1 MKQSFEQFFE
11 TGLKFVTLNN
21 LLRRISV
28 LQKTGD
34 NIKMEREM
42 NELEDLL
49 VNILTTCSYCAQ
61 SQFEKRCPPCQAL
74 EDVLQGIADQYS
86 NKDEKS
92 GRREQEKKR
101 RRVSESS
108 EPSESSENEEPLE
121 SSESFETGESDES
134 YKDESDSEVNLS
146 SKEEVA
152 EELEED
158 VDVEEEE
165 DVRRIKKKKDLEEE
179 EEVRCIKK
187 KKRVRYVEE
196 EEEDSSDIPVLPNRF
211 EYRGDSVVHE
221 GIEYPWVKA
230 HMVRGVYKRP
240 RREKRVRH

>member
-1 MKQSFEQFFE
+1 MEQSFEQFFE

-28 LQKTGD
+28 LQKNGD

-86 NKDEKS
+86 NKGEKS
-92 GRREQEKKR
+92 DCREKKR
-101 RRVSESS
+101 LRVSESS
-108 EPSESSENEEPLE
+108 ESSESSENEEPLEFSE

-165 DVRRIKKKKDLEEE
+165 DVRR
-179 EEVRCIKK
+179 IKK